1 MNTTVL
7 ANSPI
12 NREVREPH
20 VREFPERTDEAACYD
35 IVDEASRDSFPA
47 SDAPA
52 WTHVAASPSKPRT
65 IRLDEK

>member
-7 ANSPI
+7 ANSEI
-12 NREVREPH
+12 NREVREP
-20 VREFPERTDEAACYD
+20 REPEFPEYSDDAASYD

-52 WTHVAASPSKPRT
+52 WTLVAASPSR
-65 IRLDEK
+65 R